1 MNVCVIKIPEGN
13 EAYNTAEAIFDAI
26 IVCICFRNNDKHH
39 TTEPR
44 SSDNI
49 QQAK

>member
-13 EAYNTAEAIFDAI
+13 EVYNTAEAIFDVI
-26 IVCICFRNNDKHH
+26 IVCICFRNNDKYH

-44 SSDNI
+44 SSDNT